1 MATGAA
7 SRPLLPHVAE
17 SESKSTRRATVRKL
31 GATVAVILLG
41 LVVVAVS
48 AGTRAVAEGE
58 NRRVELDA
66 FPEGEMETRFGV
78 PVHVSPMIDLQR
90 IVPSYLCLSNP
101 MPPILQPP
109 SPPLMLPSE
118 PPAPFLTYLLL
129 LARPRRRTSGSGRWT
144 SR

>member
-1 MATGAA
+1 MRMVTGAA

-48 AGTRAVAEGE
+48 AGTMAVES
-58 NRRVELDA
+58 RRVELDGA
-66 FPEGEMETRFGV
+66 FPEGDIETRFGV

-90 IVPSYLCLSNP
+90 IVPSHLCLSHP
-101 MPPILQPP
+101 TPPPP
-109 SPPLMLPSE
+109 
-118 PPAPFLTYLLL
+118 
-129 LARPRRRTSGSGRWT
+129 R
-144 SR
+144 